1 MRFSVKRI
9 SLIAAA
15 LFGGSMI
22 LAAAEYAGK
31 ANLDKWSFLI
41 EKYGSRQN

>member
-22 LAAAEYAGK
+22 LAAAEYAG
-31 ANLDKWSFLI
+31 
-41 EKYGSRQN
+41 

>member
-22 LAAAEYAGK
+22 LAAARVCGQSESG
-31 ANLDKWSFLI
+31 
-41 EKYGSRQN
+41 